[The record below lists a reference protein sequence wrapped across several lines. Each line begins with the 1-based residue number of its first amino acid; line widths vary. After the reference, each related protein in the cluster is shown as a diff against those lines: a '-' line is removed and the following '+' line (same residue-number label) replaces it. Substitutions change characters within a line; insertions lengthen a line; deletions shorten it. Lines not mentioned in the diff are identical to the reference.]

1 MALEEFKARIA
12 LLLDE
17 MYERP
22 EDRHE
27 LQERVREQ
35 LEGLKGMGMPL
46 PADLVELERAL
57 EEDLELPRRARRT
70 HAAPDDG
77 TPPRR

>member
-35 LEGLKGMGMPL
+35 IEGLKGMGMPL
-46 PADLVELERAL
+46 PQDLVDLERAL
-57 EEDLELPRRARRT
+57 EEDLELPRGARRNQPT
-70 HAAPDDG
+70 SDEE
-77 TPPRR
+77 TPPQG